1 MNIKVSFKEKDY
13 FWLAPLIVMGIG
25 LFPMPY
31 GYYFLS
37 RIVVCVCAVYFASQ
51 LYRANEQNSVFIFG
65 GIAVLYNP
73 LFPIHLGDKSIW
85 IVVNI
90 ITGIL
95 FFTKKSSI

>member
-1 MNIKVSFKEKDY
+1 
-13 FWLAPLIVMGIG
+13 
-25 LFPMPY
+25 MPY

-37 RIVVCVCAVYFASQ
+37 RIVVCVCAIFFASQ
-51 LYRANEQNSVFIFG
+51 LYKENEQNSVFIFG

-95 FFTKKSSI
+95 FLLNKNKF

>member
-1 MNIKVSFKEKDY
+1 MNIKLSFKEKDY

-37 RIVVCVCAVYFASQ
+37 RIVVCVCAIFFASQ
-51 LYRANEQNSVFIFG
+51 LYRVSEQSSVFIFV

-85 IVVNI
+85 IAVNV

-95 FFTKKSSI
+95 FMLNKNKF

>member
-1 MNIKVSFKEKDY
+1 MNIELSFKEKDY
-13 FWLAPLIVMGIG
+13 FWLAPLIVLGIG

-37 RIVVCVCAVYFASQ
+37 RIVVCVCAIFFASQ
-51 LYRANEQNSVFIFG
+51 LYKANEQNSVFIFG

-90 ITGIL
+90 ITAI
-95 FFTKKSSI
+95 FFLINKNKI